1 MVSYPQVYPQNCGL
15 VDNFVDNYGDNVN
28 GSEVY
33 MDNQKK
39 VLKLLDYIRKVVSLR
54 QKLVRSIKDEEWTL
68 YLDELPVDPKRIRVQ
83 PEGAG

>member
-1 MVSYPQVYPQNCGL
+1 
-15 VDNFVDNYGDNVN
+15 
-28 GSEVY
+28 

-83 PEGAG
+83 PEEAGEDVCPLTS